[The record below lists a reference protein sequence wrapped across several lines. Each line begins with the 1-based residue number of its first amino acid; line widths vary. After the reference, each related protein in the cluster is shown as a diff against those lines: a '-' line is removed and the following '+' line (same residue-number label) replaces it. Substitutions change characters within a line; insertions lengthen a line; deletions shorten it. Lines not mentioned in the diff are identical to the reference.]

1 MNSNLILLDSCI
13 SKTNS
18 HYDIAKFIHD
28 CIKDIYF
35 YNNNDGLWYFKNDS
49 NDSKIT
55 TIDSLKFFIKSSIV
69 NQFISRSLYYS
80 NLEESNSDIKE
91 QYSIKAVILLKLAN
105 NLKNDK
111 FIKDVIKELKQFF

>member
-13 SKTNS
+13 TNNKS

-35 YNNNDGLWYFKNDS
+35 YNNNDGLWYLKNNI
-49 NDSKIT
+49 NDKN

-80 NLEESNSDIKE
+80 NLEESNDDMKE
-91 QYSIKAVILLKLAN
+91 QNSIKSVILLKIAN

-111 FIKDVIKELKQFF
+111 FIKDIIKEIKQFF